1 MPTHLAAPFIIAPPD
16 DLPTTHPHLER
27 LASDLSLKYTHHQV
41 VTDGDLETVGSALW
55 HALDQRIALEEEF
68 SAALQRAG
76 QKVLPIIVQTDQP
89 ALQALP
95 WEALHHPR
103 HGFPGRSKT
112 FTVSRR
118 VLGNHSVRP
127 QPPTEPP
134 PKGPIRVLLFTSLP
148 DDLDAEKER
157 LDMEA
162 EEINVLE
169 ALDPGIAEGWVDLTV
184 PDDGRFEHFQSLL
197 EKEKF
202 HLVFLSG
209 HGVFRAG
216 NVRAGAPGAWFL
228 FEGPDGRGR
237 EVEAD
242 AIAECFKGT
251 QVRCVVL
258 SACESGKGSSEA
270 LNAGLA
276 ARLHG
281 AGIPFVVGMRESVFD
296 VAGTLFARAF
306 CEALG
311 RQERVDVAVQSA
323 RRAIVRPFSAGEV
336 AREESATVSV
346 EATHGQWCLPLL
358 YSQRIEESLIDW
370 DFTPAPPD
378 PSTRYR
384 DSLAGIALPQQFI
397 GRRRALRELMQVI
410 ASGTRQILI
419 TGPGG
424 QGKTA
429 LAGRLARRLGE
440 GGHTLIAW
448 SARDGYRDSW
458 ERFLGR
464 IQIQHLDD
472 QHREWVQREWALCD
486 TPEETADLLLRALLA
501 RTGGKLVLF
510 LDNLETIQDPADGA
524 LEHEGLAAWL
534 AACEKLGKNGP
545 VVLLT
550 SRIALPSSRQGTS
563 SRQDAGN
570 QRQGWQEQPSARE
583 GKNLF
588 RHYPLPPPSY
598 GDFLRY
604 WQALGMERRQQPA
617 WKQRLY
623 RALGGNF
630 KGLELFT
637 ASRGSLP
644 GGEEDEAFI
653 GHLESARAGLRAYM
667 AVDRVVGWLK
677 EEPATLL
684 DRLRVYGNPV
694 IIDGVQ
700 AMALDLPGW
709 AAALER
715 LAMLSLVDM
724 EFDRD
729 LDLPRYRVTPLVADW
744 LHETKGALPV
754 ELRERAARYQQWA
767 LEHLEKTIGQA
778 LITHAALQAADLT
791 EEAHA
796 FALDWIVEWF
806 HRAGMYR
813 TLLADWLPAVR
824 ESSVPTT
831 RARAMNESG
840 MACHALGD
848 YGPALDYSTRALAI
862 RREIGDREGEG
873 TTLNNIAAIHH
884 ARGDYSQALEYYT
897 RSLEIH
903 REIGNRVGEGA
914 TLNNIGEIHRTKGDY
929 ESALGYLP
937 RSLEI
942 CREIGDRQ
950 GEGTILDNISQIHD
964 ARGDY
969 ESALIGFTRSL
980 EIRREIGDRE
990 GEGTTLNNIGE
1001 IHRARGDYSQALEY
1015 YTRSLKIYREI
1026 SGRKGESTTLGN
1038 MGNIYLA
1045 RGDHE
1050 QALAY
1055 FQQDLAICH
1064 EIGDRAGEG
1073 TTLNNISQI
1082 HRTKGDYDQALEYL
1096 TQSLEICREIGDR
1109 AGEGAT
1115 LNNISQ
1121 IHGARGDYDQ
1131 ALGYLTRSLE
1141 IQREIGNRAG
1151 EGITL
1156 NNIAGIHHARSD
1168 YAQALTYLTRSLE
1181 IRREIG
1187 DQAGLCLTLFNMGH
1201 IHLDQKEISAAMEY
1215 FVAAYRIARKIGL
1228 AEDLGAL
1235 EGVAHKLGVPEREDG
1250 LAFWERAALLDSS
1263 RE

>member
-1 MPTHLAAPFIIAPPD
+1 MPTHLADPFIITPPA
-16 DLPTTHPHLER
+16 DLPTTHPHLKR

-55 HALDQRIALEEEF
+55 HALDQSIALEQEF

-95 WEALHHPR
+95 WETLHHPR

-118 VLGNHSVRP
+118 VLGAHSVRP

-148 DDLDAEKER
+148 DDLDAETER

-184 PDDGRFEHFQSLL
+184 PDDGRFERFQSLL
-197 EKEKF
+197 EEQEF

-209 HGVFRAG
+209 HGVFREG
-216 NVRAGAPGAWFL
+216 NVRAGESGAWFL
-228 FEGPDGRGR
+228 FEGPDGRKQ
-237 EVEAD
+237 EIEAD

-251 QVRCVVL
+251 SVRCVVL
-258 SACESGKGSSEA
+258 SACESGKESSEK

-281 AGIPFVVGMRESVFD
+281 IGIPFVVGMRESVFD
-296 VAGTLFARAF
+296 MAGTLFARAF

-336 AREESATVSV
+336 AREGSAAVSV
-346 EATHGQWCLPLL
+346 EATHGQWSLPLL
-358 YSQRIEESLIDW
+358 YSQQPEAPLMDW
-370 DFTPAPPD
+370 GFTPAPPD

-384 DSLAGIALPQQFI
+384 DSLAGIALPHQFI
-397 GRRRALRELMQVI
+397 GRRRELRELMQNI
-410 ASGTRQILI
+410 ANGTRQILI

-458 ERFLGR
+458 ERFLSR
-464 IQIQHLDD
+464 IQIQFLDD

-501 RTGGKLVLF
+501 QTGGKLVLF

-534 AACEKLGKNGP
+534 AACGKLGKDGP
-545 VVLLT
+545 LVLLT
-550 SRIALPSSRQGTS
+550 SRITLPSSRQGTS

-570 QRQGWQEQPSARE
+570 QRQGWQEQPSVRD

-653 GHLESARAGLRAYM
+653 AHLESARAGLRAYM
-667 AVDRVVGWLK
+667 AVDRVVGWL
-677 EEPATLL
+677 EPEPATLL

-715 LAMLSLVDM
+715 LAMLSLLDM
-724 EFDRD
+724 EFDQR
-729 LDLPRYRVTPLVADW
+729 LELPRYRVTPLVADW
-744 LHETKGALPV
+744 LNETKGTLPV

-767 LEHLEKTIGQA
+767 LEHLESTLGQA
-778 LITHAALQAADLT
+778 LVTHGALRAAELT
-791 EEAHA
+791 EEAHV
-796 FALDWIVEWF
+796 FALRGIVEMF
-806 HRAGMYR
+806 QRAGMYR
-813 TLLADWLPAVR
+813 TLLADWLPAMR
-824 ESSVPTT
+824 ESAVLMT
-831 RARAMNESG
+831 RARAMNWSG
-840 MACHALGD
+840 GACHALGD
-848 YGPALDYSTRALAI
+848 YEQALDYYTQSLEI
-862 RREIGDREGEG
+862 SREIGDRKGESTTLGNMGSIYLARGDYEQALAYFQQDLAICHEIGDRAGEG
-873 TTLNNIAAIHH
+873 TTLN
-884 ARGDYSQALEYYT
+884 
-897 RSLEIH
+897 
-903 REIGNRVGEGA
+903 
-914 TLNNIGEIHRTKGDY
+914 
-929 ESALGYLP
+929 
-937 RSLEI
+937 
-942 CREIGDRQ
+942 
-950 GEGTILDNISQIHD
+950 NISQIHD

-969 ESALIGFTRSL
+969 DQALEYLTRSL
-980 EIRREIGDRE
+980 AIQREIGDRE
-990 GEGTTLNNIGE
+990 GESTTLGNMGSIYFARGDYEQALAYFQQDLAICHEIGDRAGEGATLNNISQ
-1001 IHRARGDYSQALEY
+1001 IHDARGDYDQALGY
-1015 YTRSLKIYREI
+1015 LTRSLEIQREI
-1026 SGRKGESTTLGN
+1026 GDRAGEGATLNNISQIHDARGDYDQALGYLTQSLEIQREIGDRKGESTTLGN

-1064 EIGDRAGEG
+1064 EIGNREGEG
-1073 TTLNNISQI
+1073 ITLNNISQI
-1082 HRTKGDYDQALEYL
+1082 HK
-1096 TQSLEICREIGDR
+1096 
-1109 AGEGAT
+1109 
-1115 LNNISQ
+1115 
-1121 IHGARGDYDQ
+1121 ARGDYDQ
-1131 ALGYLTRSLE
+1131 ALR
-1141 IQREIGNRAG
+1141 
-1151 EGITL
+1151 
-1156 NNIAGIHHARSD
+1156 
-1168 YAQALTYLTRSLE
+1168 YLTRSLE

-1201 IHLDQKEISAAMEY
+1201 IHLAREDLQAAMEK
-1215 FVAAYRIARKIGL
+1215 FVTVYRIASGIGE
-1228 AEDLGAL
+1228 AEALSAL
-1235 EGVAHKLGVPEREDG
+1235 EGLAHQLGVPEGEDG
-1250 LAFWERAALLDSS
+1250 LAFWEKLANGEVTVELDSS

>member
-1 MPTHLAAPFIIAPPD
+1 MPTHLADPFLIAPPA
-16 DLPTTHPHLER
+16 DLPTTHPHLAR
-27 LASDLSLKYTHHQV
+27 LANDLSLKYTHHQV

-55 HALDQRIALEEEF
+55 HAIDQRMALEEPF
-68 SAALQRAG
+68 AAALQRAG

-89 ALQALP
+89 ALQTLP

-103 HGFPGRSKT
+103 HGFLGRSKT

-118 VLGNHSVRP
+118 VLGARSIRP

-157 LDMEA
+157 LDVEA

-169 ALDPGIAEGWVDLTV
+169 ALDPGIAEGWVDLTIS
-184 PDDGRFEHFQSLL
+184 DDGRFERFRSLL
-197 EKEKF
+197 EKQEF

-209 HGVFRAG
+209 HGQFRAG
-216 NVRAGAPGAWFL
+216 NIRAGAPGAWFL
-228 FEGPDGRGR
+228 FEGPDGRKQ
-237 EVEAD
+237 EIEAD

-251 QVRCVVL
+251 SVRCVVL

-281 AGIPFVVGMRESVFD
+281 IGIPFVVGMRESVFD
-296 VAGTLFARAF
+296 MAGTLFARAF

-336 AREESATVSV
+336 AREGSAAVSM
-346 EATHGQWCLPLL
+346 EATHGQWSLPLL
-358 YSQRIEESLIDW
+358 YSQQPEAPLMDW
-370 DFTPAPPD
+370 GFTPRPPD
-378 PSTRYR
+378 LSARYR
-384 DSLAGIALPQQFI
+384 DSLAGIALPQTFI
-397 GRRRALRELMQVI
+397 GRRRELRELMQNI
-410 ASGTRQILI
+410 ANGTRQILI

-458 ERFLGR
+458 ERFLSR
-464 IQIQHLDD
+464 IQIQFLDD

-501 RTGGKLVLF
+501 QTGGKLVLF

-524 LEHEGLAAWL
+524 LKHEGLAAWL
-534 AACEKLGKNGP
+534 AACGKLGKDGP
-545 VVLLT
+545 LVLLT
-550 SRIALPSSRQGTS
+550 SRITLPSSRQGTS

-570 QRQGWQEQPSARE
+570 QRQGWQEQPSARD

-653 GHLESARAGLRAYM
+653 AHLESARAGLRAYM
-667 AVDRVVGWLK
+667 AVDRVVGWL
-677 EEPATLL
+677 EPEPATLL

-724 EFDRD
+724 EFDRR
-729 LDLPRYRVTPLVADW
+729 LELPRYRVTPLVADW

-754 ELRERAARYQQWA
+754 ELRARAARYQQWA
-767 LEHLEKTIGQA
+767 FEHLEKTMGQA
-778 LITHAALQAADLT
+778 LVTHGALRAAELT
-791 EEAHA
+791 EEAHV
-796 FALDWIVEWF
+796 FALRGIVEMF
-806 HRAGMYR
+806 QRAGMYR
-813 TLLADWLPAVR
+813 TLLADWLPAMR
-824 ESSVPTT
+824 ESAVLMT
-831 RARAMNESG
+831 RARAMNWSG
-840 MACHALGD
+840 GACHALGD
-848 YGPALDYSTRALAI
+848 YEQALDYYTQSLAIQREIGNRAGEGATLNNIGRIHDARSDYDQALDWFTQSLAIQREIGNRAGEGTTLNNIATIHHARGDYEQALDYYTQSLAI
-862 RREIGDREGEG
+862 RREIGDR
-873 TTLNNIAAIHH
+873 A
-884 ARGDYSQALEYYT
+884 
-897 RSLEIH
+897 
-903 REIGNRVGEGA
+903 GEGA
-914 TLNNIGEIHRTKGDY
+914 TLNNTGEIHRAKGDY
-929 ESALGYLP
+929 DQALDWL
-937 RSLEI
+937 
-942 CREIGDRQ
+942 
-950 GEGTILDNISQIHD
+950 
-964 ARGDY
+964 
-969 ESALIGFTRSL
+969 TRSL
-980 EIRREIGDRE
+980 EIRREIGD
-990 GEGTTLNNIGE
+990 
-1001 IHRARGDYSQALEY
+1001 
-1015 YTRSLKIYREI
+1015 
-1026 SGRKGESTTLGN
+1026 RKGESTTLGN

-1064 EIGDRAGEG
+1064 EIGNREGEG
-1073 TTLNNISQI
+1073 ITLNNISQI
-1082 HRTKGDYDQALEYL
+1082 HK
-1096 TQSLEICREIGDR
+1096 
-1109 AGEGAT
+1109 
-1115 LNNISQ
+1115 
-1121 IHGARGDYDQ
+1121 ARGDYDQ
-1131 ALGYLTRSLE
+1131 ALR
-1141 IQREIGNRAG
+1141 
-1151 EGITL
+1151 
-1156 NNIAGIHHARSD
+1156 
-1168 YAQALTYLTRSLE
+1168 YLTRSLE

-1201 IHLDQKEISAAMEY
+1201 IHLAREDLQAAMEK
-1215 FVAAYRIARKIGL
+1215 FVTVYRIASGIGE
-1228 AEDLGAL
+1228 AEALSAL
-1235 EGVAHKLGVPEREDG
+1235 EGLAHQLGVPEGEDG
-1250 LAFWERAALLDSS
+1250 LAFWEKLANGEVTVELDSS